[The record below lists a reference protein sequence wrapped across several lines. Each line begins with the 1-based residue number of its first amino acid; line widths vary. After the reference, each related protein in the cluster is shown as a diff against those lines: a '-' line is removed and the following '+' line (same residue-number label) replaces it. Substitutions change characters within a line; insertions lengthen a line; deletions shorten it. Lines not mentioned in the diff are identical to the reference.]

1 MARRRSLRHRACRL
15 PSRRN
20 SEGVLNDFGV
30 ETCFRRRS
38 PCFTFFTDRTVA
50 KRDARKVS
58 PADPSG
64 CDAFPRFGDI
74 GYAKAP
80 RASVVTFIFEG
91 KFQLRAVSVNLTVP
105 DD

>member
-1 MARRRSLRHRACRL
+1 MS
-15 PSRRN
+15 
-20 SEGVLNDFGV
+20 NDFGV
-30 ETCFRRRS
+30 EACLSTPIPAFGPEMAS
-38 PCFTFFTDRTVA
+38 TFFTDRTAA

-58 PADPSG
+58 PADPSV